1 MEFEEN
7 QNNNGG
13 YSGQY
18 AQEPQS
24 NATVEYSPQYGN
36 NEGSDEDQQEDV
48 AKYQLGS

>member
-24 NATVEYSPQYGN
+24 NATVEYSSQYGN
-36 NEGSDEDQQEDV
+36 NEGSDEDFNQ
-48 AKYQLGS
+48 